1 MTTKKDVPKKAGQPT
16 KYLQSYNPLAYK
28 ICKETGATDKQLAEI
43 LSVSKAT
50 ITNWKRDYPD
60 FLASIK
66 RGKDIYDCSNV
77 EKSLLKRALGY
88 DYEETTVEVSEV
100 DGVKRKIQKVI
111 KKHVAPDVTA
121 CFGWLQNRNKDRW
134 KNVKYIDPAGGGDN
148 ENWGDIMK
156 GFGEAIQGKFVDK
169 PG

>member
-1 MTTKKDVPKKAGQPT
+1 MTTKKDAPKKAGQPT

-66 RGKDIYDCSNV
+66 RGKDEYDCSNV

-88 DYEETTVEVSEV
+88 DYEETTIEVSDVE
-100 DGVKRKIQKVI
+100 GIKRKVQKVV
-111 KKHVAPDVTA
+111 KKHMAPDVTA
-121 CFGWLQNRNKDRW
+121 CFGWLQNRNSDRW
-134 KNVKYIDPAGGGDN
+134 KNTRYIVPGNDDN
-148 ENWGDIMK
+148 TDWLSV
-156 GFGEAIQGKFVDK
+156 GKQFVDAINCKFIKK
-169 PG
+169 PE